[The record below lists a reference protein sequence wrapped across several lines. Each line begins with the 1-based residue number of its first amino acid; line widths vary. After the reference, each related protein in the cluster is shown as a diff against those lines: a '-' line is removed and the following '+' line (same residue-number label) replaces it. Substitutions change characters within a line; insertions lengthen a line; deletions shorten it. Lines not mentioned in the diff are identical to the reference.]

1 MSTAATLPA
10 DGEVM
15 SEIPELPATNRR
27 RRWHIQTLAW
37 WTSIWQSPMATEF
50 LESDVHGLVML
61 AELWDAFWKMPAKE
75 TRKRAALAQEIRM
88 QGQRFGLSPI
98 DRRRLQWE
106 VERAE
111 TAGRHRQPPP
121 RTKRVKDPRQLLRVV

>member
-61 AELWDAFWKMPAKE
+61 AELWDAFWKMPAKA
-75 TRKRAALAQEIRM
+75 R
-88 QGQRFGLSPI
+88 
-98 DRRRLQWE
+98 D
-106 VERAE
+106 
-111 TAGRHRQPPP
+111 
-121 RTKRVKDPRQLLRVV
+121 

>member
-1 MSTAATLPA
+1 
-10 DGEVM
+10 
-15 SEIPELPATNRR
+15 
-27 RRWHIQTLAW
+27 
-37 WTSIWQSPMATEF
+37 
-50 LESDVHGLVML
+50 
-61 AELWDAFWKMPAKE
+61 MPAKE